1 MYVICM
7 YVCAVFLRWRRW
19 LGLRSKHVDEFAEK
33 CNAQADGRDEFSAAL
48 QKMTAHDHR
57 ETSRLVARFQSIN
70 LVRPNL
76 T

>member
-1 MYVICM
+1 MYVRMRCL
-7 YVCAVFLRWRRW
+7 VCSYDGVHRW

-57 ETSRLVARFQSIN
+57 ETSRLVARFQSTN